1 MEKEMTS
8 IQDIEKNPLQ
18 EMFRKLDSDYQNL
31 LISISWLAPGEKLLL
46 DLLQR
51 ISGIDEVDELVQ
63 KLGFLVNMGFLTR
76 ENEEFFIK
84 SKVSKLILETIDKK
98 LADDILRKTSKEMYQ
113 LTNEIEHPDH
123 FKRYE
128 KHIEKL
134 AQQGQ
139 IHKIAIAGLLF
150 GLLGRYKLQIGN
162 NEDAVKFIRRALL
175 IIEKVSGVESV
186 EHTENL
192 NNLGS
197 ALHRMRRYED
207 AKKCFEQV
215 IIIDKKILGEDDPAV
230 AIGHNN
236 LGQVLIDM
244 NSLEGAIIHLEKALE
259 LNVKNLGNE
268 HPIVASGHY
277 NLGMALIAMG
287 DMPRARAQLE
297 LALAKRITNFGE
309 NHLSVAEAHHGLGM
323 LLQMIG
329 NVIGATE
336 HYQQAVKIYESENVE
351 NNLKLAAS
359 YTNLGGV
366 FHVSGELSKA
376 KNYYRKALEI
386 FETGTSEDEK
396 HVKDLR
402 LQLKLAEMGISMPQ
416 LLEKMESGE
425 KLSEE
430 LMEILNEN
438 FGDGKVF

>member
-1 MEKEMTS
+1 MTS
-8 IQDIEKNPLQ
+8 IQDNEKNSLQ

-31 LISISWLAPGEKLLL
+31 LISISWLAPGEKLPL
-46 DLLQR
+46 DLLQK
-51 ISGIDEVDELVQ
+51 IMGIDDVDKLVQ
-63 KLGFLVNMGFLTR
+63 KLGFLVNMDFLTR
-76 ENEEFFIK
+76 ENEEFFLE
-84 SKVSKLILETIDKK
+84 SRVGKLIFETIDKK
-98 LADDILRKTSKEMYQ
+98 VADVILRKTSKEMHQ
-113 LTNEIEHPDH
+113 LTNEIEKPEQ
-123 FKRYE
+123 FKHYE

-139 IHKIAIAGLLF
+139 IHKIATAGLLF
-150 GLLGRYKLQIGN
+150 GLLGRYNLQIGN
-162 NEDAVKFIRRALL
+162 NESAVKFIRRALL
-175 IIEKVSGVESV
+175 IVEKVSGVDSV

-192 NNLGS
+192 NNLGG

-207 AKKCFEQV
+207 AKKCFEQA

-277 NLGMALIAMG
+277 NLGMALIAVG

-297 LALAKRITNFGE
+297 LALSKRIKNYGE
-309 NHLSVAEAHHGLGM
+309 NHQVVAEAHHGLGM
-323 LLQMIG
+323 LLQTIG
-329 NVIGATE
+329 DVVGAIE
-336 HYQQAVKIYESENVE
+336 HYQQAISIYESEYVE

-366 FHVSGELSKA
+366 FHVSGEISKA
-376 KNYYRKALEI
+376 KNYYRKALAI
-386 FETGTSEDEK
+386 FETENSEDEK
-396 HVKDLR
+396 HIKDLR
-402 LQLKLAEMGISMPQ
+402 LQLKLAEMGMTMPQ

-425 KLSEE
+425 KLSEG

-438 FGDGKVF
+438 FGDM

>member
-8 IQDIEKNPLQ
+8 IQDNEKNPLQ
-18 EMFRKLDSDYQNL
+18 EMFRKLDSEYQNL
-31 LISISWLAPGEKLLL
+31 IISISWLAPGEKLPL

-51 ISGIDEVDELVQ
+51 IAGIGEVDELVQ

-76 ENEEFFIK
+76 ENEEFFLE
-84 SKVSKLILETIDKK
+84 SKVGKLIFETIEKK
-98 LADDILRKTSKEMYQ
+98 VADDILRKTSKEMHQ
-113 LTNEIEHPDH
+113 LTNDIEQPEL
-123 FKRYE
+123 FQPYE

-139 IHKIAIAGLLF
+139 IHKIATAGLLF

-197 ALHRMRRYED
+197 ALHRTRRYED
-207 AKKCFEQV
+207 AKKCFEQA

-259 LNVKNLGNE
+259 INVENFGNE

-277 NLGMALIAMG
+277 NLGMALIAIG

-297 LALAKRITNFGE
+297 LALAKRVENFGE
-309 NHLSVAEAHHGLGM
+309 NHPVVAEAHHGLGM
-323 LLQMIG
+323 LLQTIG
-329 NVIGATE
+329 NVPGAVE
-336 HYQQAVKIYESENVE
+336 HYQKAVNIYESENIE
-351 NNLKLAAS
+351 NNMKLAAS
-359 YTNLGGV
+359 YTNLGGLHH
-366 FHVSGELSKA
+366 FSGEFDNA
-376 KNYYRKALEI
+376 INYYKKAVEI
-386 FETGTSEDEK
+386 FETEMTVEEK
-396 HVKDLR
+396 YLKDLH
-402 LQLKLAEMGISMPQ
+402 LQLKLAEMGMTMPQ

-430 LMEILNEN
+430 LMNILNEN
-438 FGDGKVF
+438 FGDGEVL